1 MTILQ
6 VQNHF
11 FASAEAVLGLAAHL
25 LVQTDQG
32 GGELVLL
39 LLQMGAG
46 GVGEVGYLLVLA
58 LLNCNLCS
66 GWNRAGTKP
75 HTFTAGRAEHPGAR
89 RSASQTRGDSSFG
102 CFGSSPRI
110 IKAPPP
116 FQQLFPAICNWTT
129 FDIT

>member
-1 MTILQ
+1 MIIFQ

-46 GVGEVGYLLVLA
+46 GEGEVGYPL
-58 LLNCNLCS
+58 
-66 GWNRAGTKP
+66 
-75 HTFTAGRAEHPGAR
+75 
-89 RSASQTRGDSSFG
+89 D
-102 CFGSSPRI
+102 
-110 IKAPPP
+110 
-116 FQQLFPAICNWTT
+116 PA
-129 FDIT
+129 